1 MSARSTTAARP
12 SGRENRPAPP
22 ALLAPMVPKVAG
34 KGKSFKGAGLYYLHD
49 KKASTSERVA
59 FTLTENLPTDDPEL
73 ALRYM
78 AYTAMRQGEL
88 KAAHGAAMT
97 GRKLA
102 QSVYTYSLSWA
113 PGETPTEAEMIA
125 AGRETLKV
133 LGIEAHEILMVA
145 HNDEPHPHLH
155 LIVNRVHPET
165 GIAAK
170 LSNDHLELSKW
181 AEGYERAQGKIRCAE
196 RVENNRKRRERKARK
211 ENGFVKHEQKI
222 NSADFRRWQKAQ
234 ESLSAGPALT
244 LDIPEVHLRQREAL
258 YDAKEQRIAQ
268 RRQAIK
274 DLNRPKWA
282 FLFRQQEQ
290 EKRELDRT
298 RRSAFSRLLYW
309 MTHRQ
314 EIGARGGLA
323 GAFQA
328 LIGYHGPDFLE
339 AMNAR
344 HEADRKALSGRAF
357 EQTRE
362 AIAQE
367 NEQYR
372 TDLDMLQRDQAE
384 EREALRGAHGEQG
397 KELERYGR
405 KGGDEEAYRRYEA
418 ERQREETLA
427 KPVRDQFEE
436 RVGRRIKRARKRD
449 EQRRGKDAGRE
460 RDD

>member
-1 MSARSTTAARP
+1 
-12 SGRENRPAPP
+12 
-22 ALLAPMVPKVAG
+22 MVPKVAG

-59 FTLTENLPTDDPEL
+59 FTLTENLPTDNPEL

-133 LGIEAHEILMVA
+133 LGLEAHEVLMVA

-165 GIAAK
+165 GLAAK

-181 AEGYERAQGKIRCAE
+181 AEGYERKQGKIRCEE

-222 NSADFRRWQKAQ
+222 HSADFRRWQRAQ
-234 ESLSAGPALT
+234 EKLGSAPALA
-244 LDIPEVHLRQREAL
+244 LDVPEVHRRQRQAL
-258 YDAKEQRIAQ
+258 YEAKEERIAQ

-274 DLNRPKWA
+274 DASRPKWA

-290 EKRELDRT
+290 ERRELDRT
-298 RRSAFSRLLYW
+298 RRSAFSRLMYW

-339 AMNAR
+339 AMNTR
-344 HEADRKALSGRAF
+344 HEADRKALSGRVS

-362 AIAQE
+362 AIEQE

-372 TDLDMLQRDQAE
+372 TELDMLKHDQAE
-384 EREALRGAHGEQG
+384 EREALRAAQGERG
-397 KELERYGR
+397 KEPERGSH
-405 KGGDEEAYRRYEA
+405 GDADEELYRRYAA
-418 ERQREETLA
+418 ERQREEARA
-427 KPVRDQFEE
+427 KPVREQFEE
-436 RVGRRIKRARKRD
+436 RVGKRIRRARKRD
-449 EQRRGKDAGRE
+449 EQRRGKDLGRE
-460 RDD
+460 REE